1 MALFISLARSLYII
15 LHSTME
21 IQFGTEFYRS
31 ASVNIHFHK
40 VIAIIFLFIPS
51 PGATSFPK
59 PLMMIIE
66 NDFSIVVSRPVMSM
80 LSILS
85 PNQTT
90 NNHNHHSI
98 LTILFV
104 CLVPPQRPEIQPNT
118 ASQFQIDQ
126 DLQVNCV
133 SRNGRPP
140 AQLYWFLDNEQI
152 FEGVSRPRISDTIT
166 NQNTTLYTV
175 TLQLNRRLRASDDHK
190 FLICRSIHP
199 ADQPQEDRI
208 QLQVKCEC

>member
-40 VIAIIFLFIPS
+40 VIAIIFFISS

-80 LSILS
+80 LSILI

-90 NNHNHHSI
+90 NNHNHNSI
-98 LTILFV
+98 LTIICVFSAATTSRNPTEYRQPIPNWSRSPSKLCFTQWTAT
-104 CLVPPQRPEIQPNT
+104 CTTLLVPR
-118 ASQFQIDQ
+118 
-126 DLQVNCV
+126 
-133 SRNGRPP
+133 
-140 AQLYWFLDNEQI
+140 
-152 FEGVSRPRISDTIT
+152 
-166 NQNTTLYTV
+166 
-175 TLQLNRRLRASDDHK
+175 
-190 FLICRSIHP
+190 
-199 ADQPQEDRI
+199 
-208 QLQVKCEC
+208 